1 MILFCRYD
9 MIMRECW
16 QELPDKRPFFSDL
29 VTTIS
34 TSLERIAG
42 YLDFT
47 AVPLTPSAVLSGSG
61 YDRLQITDAVQQS
74 RRQEAGYDHLIEES
88 THFDKKSQR
97 QENDYDIQ

>member
-1 MILFCRYD
+1 MILFSCRYD
-9 MIMRECW
+9 MIMRKCW
-16 QELPDKRPFFSDL
+16 QEMPDKRPFFSDL

-34 TSLERIAG
+34 TTLENIAG

-47 AVPLTPSAVLSGSG
+47 AVPLTPSAVCGSS
-61 YDRLQITDAVQQS
+61 YDHLQISDAVQQS
-74 RRQEAGYDHLIEES
+74 QRQEGGYDHLIDEF